1 MGCIAGAYAGAVCS
15 CRDCRSNCPVKNR
28 GCSIKNKCDD
38 CENDAKQMDK
48 ILGITINL
56 KAMKLDKAKQKALDA
71 IREYRLLL
79 ENDKNE
85 KLDEVLREL
94 SIN

>member
-1 MGCIAGAYAGAVCS
+1 
-15 CRDCRSNCPVKNR
+15 
-28 GCSIKNKCDD
+28 
-38 CENDAKQMDK
+38 
-48 ILGITINL
+48 
-56 KAMKLDKAKQKALDA
+56 MKLDKAKQKALDA